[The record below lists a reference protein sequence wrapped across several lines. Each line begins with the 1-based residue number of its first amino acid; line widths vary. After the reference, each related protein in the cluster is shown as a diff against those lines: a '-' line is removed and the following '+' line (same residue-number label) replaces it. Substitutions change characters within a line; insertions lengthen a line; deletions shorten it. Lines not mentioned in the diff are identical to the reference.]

1 MKYLKDVDLTNA
13 GAVISYVV
21 AQQFLNDGSPGTKE
35 LNSAFKRSA
44 SIMRKVRI
52 LCNRNPDAYELVEM
66 DALVDALK
74 TIGVSALIEKY
85 KLKVGCYRM
94 TYAIYAGRAAVVE
107 DFEAFQQNVGA
118 VLSVFPRCALSLWF
132 RGHVVTGCFDK
143 RVSA

>member
-1 MKYLKDVDLTNA
+1 MKNLKDVDLTNA
-13 GAVISYVV
+13 GTVISYVV

-44 SIMRKVRI
+44 RIMRKVRI
-52 LCNRNPDAYELVEM
+52 LCKRNPDAYEPVEM
-66 DALVDALK
+66 DAVVDALT
-74 TIGVSALIEKY
+74 TIGDSALIDKY
-85 KLKVGCYRM
+85 QLKNGCYRM
-94 TYAIYAGRAAVVE
+94 TYTTYVGRAAVDK

-118 VLSVFPRCALSLWF
+118 VLSEFPRCALSLWF